1 MRADDPVGTPDGQLQ
16 RIVQLEDAAAPETA
30 EDEADG
36 RCVEVLDPP
45 ARESQAFPHVRM
57 GAALEG
63 DHGEDRFE
71 QGVRYGLDGLFD
83 DEAHLVIA
91 VHVGDGVVA
100 IGALPGRGGLGVHD
114 PVVPPVL
121 REEFFDDPIEPRLDV
136 VDLVNFMIQQDE
148 GIVRD
153 VAGLV
158 ADPPIEPPV
167 HAGMVRAIRIDEL
180 LMTLIE
186 LDLHG
191 LAHS

>member
-1 MRADDPVGTPDGQLQ
+1 
-16 RIVQLEDAAAPETA
+16 
-30 EDEADG
+30 
-36 RCVEVLDPP
+36 
-45 ARESQAFPHVRM
+45 M

-71 QGVRYGLDGLFD
+71 QGVRYGLDGLLD